1 MEFFRTEATC
11 HPLVR
16 SAAARRCLS
25 CGDVLTGRRRKYCS
39 VDCRQRLHRRLD
51 QRTGLLVALNT
62 RYATFYFTRRVVVL
76 DLVIGEDTAVHSFMY
91 PRSAGLVPAE
101 DFSRMA
107 DNLGRLW
114 WNARHRTRKRYL
126 ASRSVLAEA
135 VRKRDGRSAVVPLMM
150 RQASVRQGVLT
161 CLNINRDSLAGPD
174 LEERIKRAFRRQ
186 AMQRHPDVGGDGD
199 GFRKLRQ
206 AYEELLEWAEAPSFI
221 LRRGFVDRWFY
232 DATRNAWVQPLPGTP
247 PSPRSR
253 RM

>member
-1 MEFFRTEATC
+1 MEFFRPEAAY
-11 HPLVR
+11 PLVR
-16 SAAARRCLS
+16 PAAARHCLS

-39 VDCRQRLHRRLD
+39 VDCRRRLHRRLD

-107 DNLGRLW
+107 ESLGRLW

-135 VRKRDGRSAVVPLMM
+135 VCRRNGRSALVPLMR
-150 RQASVRQGVLT
+150 RQASVRQGALT
-161 CLNINRDSLAGPD
+161 CLNIDRDSLAGPD
-174 LEERIKRAFRRQ
+174 LEGYIKRAFRRQ
-186 AMQRHPDVGGDGD
+186 AMQRHPDVGGDGE

-221 LRRGFVDRWFY
+221 LRRGFVDKWFY
-232 DATRNAWVQPLPGTP
+232 DATRNAWVQPLPGAP
-247 PSPRSR
+247 PSSRSR
-253 RM
+253 GM